1 MTAHNTPQEALLQ
14 ELSVTAEA
22 GLSSQEAQRRLAEY
36 GENKLAEKKKK
47 TNFQRFLEQFQ
58 DVMILILLLAA
69 VVSFVVACF
78 GHDPM
83 EFFEP
88 VLILLIVVLNAVL
101 GMVQESKAEKA
112 LDALKN
118 MSAPHARVL
127 RDGREQVIDAAQLVP
142 GDIIRL
148 EAGDFIPA
156 DARLL
161 KSAGLKSEESA
172 LTGESVPSEKDA
184 AAQVEEK
191 APLGD
196 RSNMVFSGCS
206 VTYGT
211 ATAVVTGTGMNTEM
225 GKIAGL
231 LEGEKETQTPLQQK
245 LAQLGKYLGFVALA
259 ACAVIFVVGLINGIP
274 VLEIFMTAVSLA
286 VSAIP
291 EGLPAIVTIVL
302 AIGVQR
308 MVKKNAL
315 IRRLPAVE
323 TLGSASVICSDKTGT
338 LTQNRM
344 TLVCLWVNGQREL
357 EAVSAQNSQA
367 ARRLLQYGAL
377 CCDGSVVYK
386 EDGSQQHIGDPT
398 ETSILV
404 AAHKNGMEQEELNR
418 QYPRLAELPFD
429 SDRKLMTS
437 VNQIDGKI
445 VAIVKGAFDVM
456 AARCVS
462 GDLEAAKE
470 KNDEMSRGALRVL
483 AVGYKIL
490 DKAPENPASQELENG
505 LTLMGLV
512 GMIDPPRPE
521 AKAAVAT
528 CRQAGIKPVMI
539 TGDHV
544 VTASAIAKELGILGE
559 DDKAITGA
567 QLDAMTDQELDR
579 EVERISVYARV
590 SPENKIRIV
599 KAWQRKGQVVSMTGD
614 GVNDAPALKAADI
627 GCAMGITGTDVAK
640 GAADMTLTDDNF
652 ATIVDAVREG
662 RGIYANI
669 KKVVGF
675 LLGTN
680 IGEVLTVF
688 FAMLLWHKT
697 PLLSMQL
704 LWINLVTDSLP
715 AISLGME
722 AVESDVMDHKPKPKD
737 EGIFAHGLGVQ
748 VVLQGCMFAVL
759 TLIAFVLGERW
770 GGSLEAGQTM
780 AFMVLALTQIVQAF
794 NMRSE
799 HSLFA
804 IGPFSNRKLNGAALL
819 SLALVCLVLFTP
831 VGIAFGMVILPGWL
845 YLAGLGLIL
854 VPLVVMELAKAV
866 GLVKKRHGKGAC

>member
-1 MTAHNTPQEALLQ
+1 MHSKTREEVLK
-14 ELSVTAEA
+14 S
-22 GLSSQEAQRRLAEY
+22 LSSNAER
-36 GENKLAEKKKK
+36 GLTSSQVAELQGKFGPNKLSEGKKK
-47 TNFQRFLEQFQ
+47 TNLQRFLEQFK
-58 DVMILILLLAA
+58 DVMIIILLLAA
-69 VVSFVVACF
+69 AVSFVVACF

-88 VLILLIVVLNAVL
+88 ALILLIVVLNAVL
-101 GMVQESKAEKA
+101 GVVQESKAEKA

-118 MSAPHARVL
+118 MSAPHARVI
-127 RDGREQVIDAAQLVP
+127 RDGAEQVIDASGLVP

-148 EAGDFIPA
+148 EAGDFVPA

-184 AAQVEEK
+184 EAAVEEK

-196 RSNMVFSGCS
+196 RDNMVFSGCS

-211 ATAVVTGTGMNTEM
+211 ATAVVTGTGMRTEM
-225 GKIAGL
+225 GKIAGML
-231 LEGEKETQTPLQQK
+231 AGEQDTQTPLQQK
-245 LAQLGKYLGFVALA
+245 LSQLGKYLGFVALA
-259 ACAVIFVVGLINGIP
+259 ACAVIFVVGLINGIH
-274 VLEIFMTAVSLA
+274 VLEIFMTSVSLA

-344 TLVCLWVNGQREL
+344 TLTKVWVEGQQGL
-357 EAVSAQNSQA
+357 EAVSEGNSQM
-367 ARRLLQYGAL
+367 ARHLLTLGTL
-377 CCDGSVVYK
+377 CCDGSVTYGADGK
-386 EDGSQQHIGDPT
+386 ETHIGDPT
-398 ETSILV
+398 ETAILV
-404 AAHKNGMEQEELNR
+404 AAHKNGLEQEALNGK
-418 QYPRLAELPFD
+418 YPRLGELPFD

-437 VNQIDGKI
+437 VNQMEGKT
-445 VAIVKGAFDVM
+445 VVIVKGAFDVM
-456 AARCVS
+456 AARCVK
-462 GDLEAAKE
+462 GDLEAARE
-470 KNDEMSRGALRVL
+470 KNDEMSRQALRVL
-483 AVGYKIL
+483 AVGYKVIPSL
-490 DKAPENPASQELENG
+490 PEELTSEALENG
-505 LTLMGLV
+505 LTLLGLV

-528 CRQAGIKPVMI
+528 CRKAGIKPVMI

-544 VTASAIAKELGILGE
+544 VTASAIAKELGILGPE
-559 DDKAITGA
+559 DRAITGA
-567 QLDAMTDQELDR
+567 ELDAMDDKTLD
-579 EVERISVYARV
+579 ENVEHIAVYARV

-599 KAWQRKGQVVSMTGD
+599 KAWQKKGQVVSMTGD

-688 FAMLLWHKT
+688 FAMILWHKT

-722 AVESDVMDHKPKPKD
+722 AVESDVMEHRPKPKD

-748 VVLQGCMFAVL
+748 VVLQGCMFALL
-759 TLIAFVLGERW
+759 TLIAFVLGERY

-780 AFMVLALTQIVQAF
+780 AFLVLSLTQIVQAF
-794 NMRSE
+794 NMRSQ
-799 HSLFA
+799 HSLFQ
-804 IGPFSNRKLNGAALL
+804 IGPFTNHKLNWAALA
-819 SLALVCLVLFTP
+819 SLLLVCLVLFTP
-831 VGIAFGMVILPGWL
+831 VGVAFQLVLLPGWL
-845 YLAGLGLIL
+845 YAAALGLIL
-854 VPLVVMELAKAV
+854 TPLVVMEIAKAI
-866 GLVKKRHGKGAC
+866 GLVRHRH

>member
-1 MTAHNTPQEALLQ
+1 MTPHNTPQEDLLK
-14 ELSVTAEA
+14 ELRTSLEA
-22 GLSSQEAQRRLAEY
+22 GLSSQEAQQRLGQY

-47 TNFQRFLEQFQ
+47 TNLQRFLEQFK
-58 DVMILILLLAA
+58 DAMIIILLLAA
-69 VVSFVVACF
+69 AVSFVVACF

-88 VLILLIVVLNAVL
+88 LLILLIVVLNSVL
-101 GMVQESKAEKA
+101 GMVQEAKAEKA
-112 LDALKN
+112 LDALKS

-127 RDGREQVIDAAQLVP
+127 RDGKEQVIDAAQLVP
-142 GDIIRL
+142 GDVIRL

-161 KSAGLKSEESA
+161 KSVSLKSEESA

-184 AAQVEEK
+184 AALVEEK

-231 LEGEKETQTPLQQK
+231 LEGEEEGQTPLQQK

-259 ACAVIFVVGLINGIP
+259 ACAVIFVVGLVNGIN

-344 TLVCLWVNGQREL
+344 TLVKLWVEGEQEL
-357 EAVSAQNSQA
+357 EAVSTSNTQA
-367 ARRLLQYGAL
+367 ARELLRYGAL

-386 EDGSQQHIGDPT
+386 EDGTEQHIGDPT

-404 AAHKNGMEQEELNR
+404 AAHKNGMEQDELNR

-445 VAIVKGAFDVM
+445 VAIVKGAFDMM

-490 DKAPENPASQELENG
+490 EEAPEDPTSEELENG
-505 LTLMGLV
+505 LTLLGLV

-544 VTASAIAKELGILGE
+544 VTASAIAKELGILG
-559 DDKAITGA
+559 DGDKAITGA
-567 QLDAMTDQELDR
+567 QLDAMTEEQLDQE
-579 EVERISVYARV
+579 VEHISVYARV

-688 FAMLLWHKT
+688 FAMILWHKT

-722 AVESDVMDHKPKPKD
+722 AVEADVMDHKPKPKS
-737 EGIFAHGLGVQ
+737 EGIFAHGLGIQ
-748 VVLQGCMFAVL
+748 VVLQGCMFALL
-759 TLIAFVLGERW
+759 TLAAFVLGQRY

-780 AFMVLALTQIVQAF
+780 AFMVLALTQIVQSF
-794 NMRSE
+794 NMRSQR
-799 HSLFA
+799 SLFA
-804 IGPFSNRKLNGAALL
+804 IGPFSNKKLNGAALL

-831 VGIAFGMVILPGWL
+831 VRVAFGLVLLPGWL
-845 YLAGLGLIL
+845 YLVGLGLIL
-854 VPLVVMELAKAV
+854 VPLPVMELAKAI
-866 GLVKKRHGKGAC
+866 GLVRHRH